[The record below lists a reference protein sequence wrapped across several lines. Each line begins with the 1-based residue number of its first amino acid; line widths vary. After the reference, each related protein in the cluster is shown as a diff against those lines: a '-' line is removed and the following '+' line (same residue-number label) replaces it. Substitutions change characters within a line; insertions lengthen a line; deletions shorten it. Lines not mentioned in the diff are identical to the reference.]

1 MAHSRLFFRLSYLLG
16 LKPWD
21 SGISPP
27 ELVEWVEG
35 PTALAPG
42 WALDIGCGTGTNC
55 AYMLD
60 HGWTVTGIDFVP
72 RALKTA
78 KLKAPGATLLI
89 GDVTRL
95 EDLGVRGPFDLM
107 LDIGCFHSIPDD
119 RRDAY
124 AHEAAR
130 VAAPGATFLLFAFGE
145 KAPSGVGASEDELRR
160 RFEGDFD
167 FAEVTPGAP
176 SRRQT
181 WYRMIR
187 NQH

>member
-1 MAHSRLFFRLSYLLG
+1 MNTQRIFFRLAYLFG
-16 LKPWD
+16 MKPWD
-21 SGISPP
+21 SGITPP
-27 ELVEWVEG
+27 ELVESVEG
-35 PTALAPG
+35 AKALSPG
-42 WALDIGCGTGTNC
+42 RALDIGCGTGTNC
-55 AYMLD
+55 AYLLD
-60 HGWTVTGIDFVP
+60 HGWAVTGIDFVP

-78 KLKAPGATLLI
+78 KLKAPGATLFI

-95 EDLGVRGPFDLM
+95 EDMGVNGPFDLM

-124 AHEAAR
+124 AVEAAR

-145 KAPSGVGASEDELRR
+145 KGRCGVAAPEAEIRH

-167 FAEVTPGAP
+167 LAEVIPGAP
-176 SRRQT
+176 FLKQT

-187 NQH
+187 KRS